1 MFYALSISKQI
12 KYTTNYFISAPKTCM
27 ELKVS
32 KIPMNGEA
40 LKN

>member
-1 MFYALSISKQI
+1 MFDALSISKQV
-12 KYTTNYFISAPKTCM
+12 KYKTNYFISAPQTCM
-27 ELKVS
+27 EHKVS